1 MRFEKLLQG
10 LWVSV
15 SAMVF
20 SAGVLAAPAVEPVN
34 VDNFKRVESDLYFA
48 KFVKD
53 GAFGAFSHARA
64 PIPVEKQEVI
74 RMNRDTLYSYA
85 VADLAAGPVTVTLPE
100 SGSRFMALQVINEDH
115 YTPQVV
121 YGKGEYRFTEKEV
134 GTRYVLFLV
143 RTFVDPESKADL
155 AAVHAVQD
163 GMKLS
168 QGASAK
174 FAIPA
179 WDQARAKKIRE
190 ALNNLAAANGGLD
203 SARMFGPKEEVDVV
217 QHLIGTA
224 AGWGGN
230 PRRDAMYAGA
240 APEKNDGK
248 TAYTITVKDV
258 PVDGFWSISVYNAKG
273 FFEKNALGRYSL
285 NNVTAAKNA
294 DGSVTV
300 QFGGCTAAIKN
311 CIPVSK
317 GWNYLVRLYRP
328 RAEILD
334 GSWTFPKPTPLH

>member
-1 MRFEKLLQG
+1 MPYRHFLLAA
-10 LWVSV
+10 LVCPV
-15 SAMVF
+15 LA
-20 SAGVLAAPAVEPVN
+20 LAAPQPVS

-48 KFVKD
+48 KFVKS

-64 PIPVEKQEVI
+64 PVPVDKQDVI

-85 VADLAAGPVTVTLPE
+85 VADLAAGPVTVTLPD
-100 SGSRFMALQVINEDH
+100 SGSRFMAMQVINEDH
-115 YTPQVV
+115 YTPTVV
-121 YGKGEYRFTEKEV
+121 YGKGEYRFTEKEI

-143 RTFVDPESKADL
+143 RTFVDPESKKDL
-155 AAVHAVQD
+155 DAVHAVQD
-163 GMKLS
+163 GMKLQ
-168 QGASAK
+168 QGASAS
-174 FAIPA
+174 FAIPE
-179 WDQARAKKIRE
+179 WDTARAAKIRE

-203 SARMFGPKEEVDVV
+203 SARMFGPLADVDPV

-230 PRRDAMYAGA
+230 PRRDALYDGMT
-240 APEKNDGK
+240 PDRNDGK
-248 TAYTITVKDV
+248 TVYTLTVNEV

-273 FFEKNALGRYSL
+273 FFEKNALARYSL
-285 NNVTAAKNA
+285 NNVTAARNA

-300 QFGGCTAAIKN
+300 QFGGCSAAIRN
-311 CIPVSK
+311 CLPISK

-334 GSWTFPKPTPLH
+334 GTWKFPQATPRS